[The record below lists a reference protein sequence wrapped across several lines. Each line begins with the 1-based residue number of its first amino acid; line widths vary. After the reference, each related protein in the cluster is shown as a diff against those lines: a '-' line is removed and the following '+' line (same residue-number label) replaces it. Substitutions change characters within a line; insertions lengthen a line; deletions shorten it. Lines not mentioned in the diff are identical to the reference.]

1 MAVSSLVVVA
11 LLVRYFTGNTENE
24 KGNQEFLGSSTN
36 VDDMVNSMVRII
48 VMAVTIGLVAIP
60 EGLLLAVAVILS
72 YSMNRMMA
80 DRAMVRKLSACETMG
95 SATTIC
101 TNKTGTLTLN

>member
-1 MAVSSLVVVA
+1 M
-11 LLVRYFTGNTENE
+11 
-24 KGNQEFLGSSTN
+24 
-36 VDDMVNSMVRII
+36 DDMVNSMVRII
-48 VMAVTIGLVAIP
+48 ATAVTIGLVAIL

-80 DRAMVRKLSACETMG
+80 DRAMVRKLSACETIG